1 MKRMVGSVLLAA
13 GLFAGSALAEPRA
26 RESTFASASVLA
38 AQQAEDSCG
47 GRGLLD
53 AVVPNGPFLEAC
65 KFHDACYRSGALDQ
79 GRCDADFLHDMRAA
93 CDAQYPGER
102 AAAAHATCRIAAQAY
117 HKAVNSRFGS
127 MLYPGGTTDG
137 RLAKASQR
145 VSPGH
150 GGTQHLEA
158 CAEVT
163 NTANRKLRY
172 YLTLHDAK
180 GQWVATAPA
189 LRSAA
194 FQPGET
200 KTLCAGT
207 ALSWFRSADNLGAAY
222 ALTLKADD
230 PSSLNPFG
238 DLVSLD
244 RLDCET
250 ASGACRRVEP

>member
-1 MKRMVGSVLLAA
+1 MKHMVGSVLLVA
-13 GLFAGSALAEPRA
+13 GLLAGSALAEPRA
-26 RESTFASASVLA
+26 RDSALASASVLA
-38 AQQAEDSCG
+38 AKQAEDSCG

-53 AVVPNGPFLEAC
+53 KAVPNGPFLQAC
-65 KFHDACYRSGALDQ
+65 KFHDACYRSGVLDQ
-79 GRCDADFLHDMRAA
+79 GQCDADFLHDMRAA
-93 CDAQYPGER
+93 CDTQYPADR
-102 AAAAHATCRIAAQAY
+102 AGTANATCRVAAQTY

-137 RLAKASQR
+137 RLANASQR
-145 VSPGH
+145 FSAGN
-150 GGTQHLEA
+150 GGARHLEA

-172 YLTLHDAK
+172 YVTLHDAK

-200 KTLCAGT
+200 KTLCTGT

-230 PSSLNPFG
+230 PSTLNPFG
-238 DLVSLD
+238 DLISLD
-244 RLDCET
+244 RLDCDT
-250 ASGACRRVEP
+250 ASGACRRVDP

>member
-1 MKRMVGSVLLAA
+1 MQRAVGSVFLAIAFASA
-13 GLFAGSALAEPRA
+13 GASAEPRA
-26 RESTFASASVLA
+26 RDGALASASVLA

-53 AVVPNGPFLEAC
+53 KAVPNGPFLQAC

-79 GRCDADFLHDMRAA
+79 GQCDGDFLSDMRAA
-93 CDAQYPGER
+93 CDAEYPGDR
-102 AAAAHATCRIAAQAY
+102 ASTANATCRIAAQTY
-117 HKAVNSRFGS
+117 YKAVNSRIGA
-127 MLYPGGTTDG
+127 MLYPGGTTEG
-137 RLAKASQR
+137 RLANASHR
-145 VSPGH
+145 LSSGT
-150 GGTQHLEA
+150 GGTRHLEA

-163 NTANRKLRY
+163 NIANRKLRY
-172 YLTLHDAK
+172 YLTLHDET

-230 PSSLNPFG
+230 PSTLNPFG

-250 ASGACRRVEP
+250 ATGTCQRVEP